1 MKKKH
6 TVVSD
11 CMMMKIKVIALVCV
25 TNAMKY
31 VETCIRIATNNKVKK
46 VYQNLVF
53 DHVFRDRAE
62 GKKQFKKLQMN
73 DV

>member
-31 VETCIRIATNNKVKK
+31 VETCIRIATTKLRKFIRTWCLIMFAVTEQKEES
-46 VYQNLVF
+46 NL
-53 DHVFRDRAE
+53 
-62 GKKQFKKLQMN
+62 KNCK
-73 DV
+73 

>member
-1 MKKKH
+1 
-6 TVVSD
+6 
-11 CMMMKIKVIALVCV
+11 MMIKIKVIALVCV

>member
-46 VYQNLVF
+46 VYQRTWCLIMFAVTEQKEESNL
-53 DHVFRDRAE
+53 
-62 GKKQFKKLQMN
+62 KNCK
-73 DV
+73 